1 MTFTFCTFQLKSS
14 YLSDVLLF
22 FYEMVS
28 QVWPQE
34 EIEERLGKMIC
45 SVHMFYRQEPR
56 HTGSH
61 GNTQAGQEAEDMR
74 KGKVLTTAFTGFL
87 WERQDSTG

>member
-1 MTFTFCTFQLKSS
+1 MTFTFCTFHLKSS

-28 QVWPQE
+28 QAWPQE
-34 EIEERLGKMIC
+34 ETEEMLGKMIC
-45 SVHMFYRQEPR
+45 SVHTCTQEPR

-74 KGKVLTTAFTGFL
+74 KGKVSTTAFAGFL
-87 WERQDSTG
+87 WERQDRAG